1 MLELAWLPVS
11 LARRALPPKRGCG
24 HAELESTRVAMAL
37 LASVLTCHKH
47 EPAACDA
54 FNRLTGYIARRE
66 ARLLAW
72 RTCDRLTVDGR
83 WRGGTEPNADSG
95 YILWIGIRAIHMIG
109 FRCVPGR
116 LKGGDA

>member
-54 FNRLTGYIARRE
+54 FNCLTGYIARRE

-95 YILWIGIRAIHMIG
+95 YNYIVDWDSRDSYDWISVCARKVK
-109 FRCVPGR
+109 RW
-116 LKGGDA
+116 